1 MLSAKPEASHVLL
14 RAALSGSLGC
24 RVCLALTPLP
34 ELPPDRV
41 SHPCHW
47 HPPWNVFVTEMR
59 QRAPQEFRPI
69 KMRNRFTILRV
80 ILAQGAMLI
89 FSVSIPIFRMYCVS
103 KYTPMEVL
111 PPIYNPSARQTLSPW
126 FRPAEGSVLGKTHMA
141 PPPFTGQEATCG
153 LIRFLTFIILKKEV
167 AGS

>member
-24 RVCLALTPLP
+24 RVWLALTPLP

-47 HPPWNVFVTEMR
+47 HPPCNVFVSEMR

-126 FRPAEGSVLGKTHMA
+126 FRPAEGSVLGKTTW
-141 PPPFTGQEATCG
+141 PRPLLPGKRQ
-153 LIRFLTFIILKKEV
+153 LV
-167 AGS
+167 ALSAF